1 MAPQAFEIAQ
11 NRLGNAPC
19 PSRSM
24 GGGIDI
30 RRIPNLLWR
39 RTAFTGAPVFQQTS
53 AAQRIARFE
62 RLARDYAVGA
72 KVAETLPEF
81 APGHDDARL
90 VEISDAE
97 RPDRAFSAPA
107 KRVMI
112 GKREL
117 ALRG

>member
-1 MAPQAFEIAQ
+1 
-11 NRLGNAPC
+11 
-19 PSRSM
+19 M
-24 GGGIDI
+24 GGGSISRI
-30 RRIPNLLWR
+30 RNLLWR
-39 RTAFTGAPVFQQTS
+39 RAAFAGAPVFQQTS

-72 KVAETLPEF
+72 KMAEPLPEF

-97 RPDRAFSAPA
+97 RPDRAFCAPA
-107 KRVMI
+107 LRVMI

-117 ALRG
+117 ALGADSGADRGQVRRGAARHFARNQ

>member
-1 MAPQAFEIAQ
+1 
-11 NRLGNAPC
+11 
-19 PSRSM
+19 M
-24 GGGIDI
+24 GGGSIK
-30 RRIPNLLWR
+30 RIPNLLWPR
-39 RTAFTGAPVFQQTS
+39 AAFTGAPVFQQTS

-62 RLARDYAVGA
+62 RL
-72 KVAETLPEF
+72 

-107 KRVMI
+107 KHVMI

-117 ALRG
+117 ALRADSGADLGEVRRSAARHFA